1 MEERGSA
8 GGGVNLPQAARHVLF
23 ALAVGVVG
31 AAASIALSLSVDLAA
46 RLQARFPWLLL
57 LLPVLGAA
65 SVLLYRALKLPAHLA
80 TDTMVDRLR
89 RNDRVPPALA
99 PGILAGTFLTVL
111 GGGSVGKEAAALQMG
126 ASFGALVGR
135 PFKLAPVRAGRPAI
149 PRGYAAAAGMAA
161 CFGALFFAP
170 LGSTVFVLE
179 LARFDRAVA
188 RHVPTL
194 LLASLTAFALA
205 RITGI
210 GDAIPRVGVPGFSWP
225 FVAQCALV
233 GLACGAAGTV
243 FGAALR
249 GARRIVRSHVGRPVL
264 AAVAGGLLFAGVVLA
279 FGWQGFEGT
288 GMPLLRGALAGH
300 AGGADFAVKAGLTV
314 LALGFGLKGGEIMPM
329 FTVGALLGCSLGGLM
344 GASAPFSAALGL
356 AAFFAAAS
364 RCPLAALFM
373 GAEIFGLAAAP
384 YLALA
389 VAVAFA
395 GSRDVGVFGRGAASE
410 FVRLRARA
418 REEERRREGWKR

>member
-1 MEERGSA
+1 MAERGA
-8 GGGVNLPQAARHVLF
+8 EGGGVDPSQVVRHFLF
-23 ALAVGVVG
+23 ALAAGGAG
-31 AAASIALSLSVDLAA
+31 AAASIALSLAVDLAA
-46 RLQARFPWLLL
+46 RLSGRFPWLLL
-57 LLPVLGAA
+57 ALPALGAA

-80 TDTMVDRLR
+80 TDTLVDRLR

-126 ASFGALVGR
+126 ASLGALVGR
-135 PFKLAPVRAGRPAI
+135 PFKLAPVRRGAPAI
-149 PRGYAAAAGMAA
+149 PQGYAAATGMAA
-161 CFGALFFAP
+161 GFGALFFAP
-170 LGSTVFVLE
+170 LGSTMFVLE

-194 LLASLTAFALA
+194 LLASFAAFGIA
-205 RITGI
+205 RLTGI
-210 GDAIPRVGVPGFSWP
+210 GDVIPRIAVPAFSWP
-225 FVAQCALV
+225 LVVQCVLV

-243 FGAALR
+243 FGTGLR
-249 GARRIVRSHVGRPVL
+249 LARRVVRRRVGRPLV
-264 AAVAGGLLFAGVVLA
+264 AAVAGGLLFAGIVLA

-329 FTVGALLGCSLGGLM
+329 FTVGALLGCALGGLT
-344 GASAPFSAALGL
+344 GAAAPFSAALGL
-356 AAFFAAAS
+356 AAFFGAAS
-364 RCPLAALFM
+364 RCPLAALLM

-389 VAVAFA
+389 VAVAYA
-395 GSRDVGVFGRGAASE
+395 GSRDVGVFGHGTASE
-410 FVRLRARA
+410 LARLRARA
-418 REEERRREGWKR
+418 RDLARRREGR